1 MSPTEDTL
9 LIVGVIFI
17 SQQYSHIIHSVVIF
31 FLALYE
37 STRALKWVAYN
48 ISWKENNIGMQY
60 DIQSLPT
67 RPHLLPHPNHAHML
81 LKHQYPQQVSQLEDE
96 QLRMNFPEAV

>member
-1 MSPTEDTL
+1 
-9 LIVGVIFI
+9 
-17 SQQYSHIIHSVVIF
+17 
-31 FLALYE
+31 
-37 STRALKWVAYN
+37 
-48 ISWKENNIGMQY
+48 MQC

-81 LKHQYPQQVSQLEDE
+81 LKYQYPQQVSQLEDE